1 MRCRVSPAPMRGKA
15 IIAALKRAGVEFVVA
30 LPDIVTSDGLLW
42 PLSRDPDIK
51 LVRVCK
57 EDEGIGIC
65 AGLAFA
71 DRRAVLLIQQTGL
84 LDSINAL
91 RAVGV
96 EYEQPIVLL
105 VGMQGKEPGID
116 PAVSQKISVRI
127 VPPILDAM
135 GVEYR
140 WLEQQADEMQVQP
153 AIERAYAM
161 SYPVCLLIGSI
172 PSTEP

>member
-1 MRCRVSPAPMRGKA
+1 MRGKA

-71 DRRAVLLIQQTGL
+71 NRRAVLLIQQTGL

-116 PAVSQKISVRI
+116 PAVSKKISVRI
-127 VPPILDAM
+127 VPPILDTM

-161 SYPVCLLIGSI
+161 SYPVCLLIGSS

>member
-1 MRCRVSPAPMRGKA
+1 MRGKA
-15 IIAALKRAGVEFVVA
+15 IIAALKRAGVEVVVA

-96 EYEQPIVLL
+96 EYNQPIVLL

-140 WLEQQADEMQVQP
+140 WLEQQADEMQVAP

-161 SYPVCLLIGSI
+161 SHPICLLIGSS

>member
-1 MRCRVSPAPMRGKA
+1 MSSSPMRGPA
-15 IIAALKRAGVEFVVA
+15 IVAALKRARVEFVVA

-57 EDEGIGIC
+57 EDEGIAIC

-96 EYEQPIVLL
+96 EYDQPVVLL
-105 VGMQGKEPGID
+105 VGMQGKEPGVD
-116 PAVSQKISVRI
+116 PAASKKVSVRI

-135 GVEYR
+135 GVQHR
-140 WLEQQADEMQVQP
+140 WLEQQTDEALVQP
-153 AIERAYAM
+153 AIEAAYAA
-161 SYPVCLLIGSI
+161 SRPICLLIGAS
-172 PSTEP
+172 PSAET